1 MPAGAHRTQ
10 RRAARGA
17 NRAAIIAAAEAAL
30 RERPFRDV
38 SVEDVMLAA
47 GLARTQFYRHFDDL
61 ADLVVAVASSVV
73 GDLMTA
79 HEGLVDVAALDQAHL
94 RDALRPAVEAFAA
107 HGPLVRAVTEAAV
120 HDSAVHEANAAVH
133 ERYITLIARLLRRAE
148 VPVPDETARFLH
160 FGGVAY
166 LIDVF
171 GGPPRGTADVALDTM
186 VRQYGA
192 ILALGGHYA

>member
-1 MPAGAHRTQ
+1 MPAGTHRTQ

-17 NRAAIIAAAEAAL
+17 NRAAIVAAAETAL

-61 ADLVVAVASSVV
+61 AGLVVAVSADVI
-73 GDLMTA
+73 GDLVAM
-79 HEGLVDVAALDQAHL
+79 HERLVDVAELDKAHL
-94 RDALRPAVEAFAA
+94 REALAPAVAAFAA

-120 HDSAVHEANAAVH
+120 HDEAVHEANAAVQ
-133 ERYITLIARLLRRAE
+133 ERYIALIARLLERAA
-148 VPVPDETARFLH
+148 VPDPEQSARYLH
-160 FGGVAY
+160 YADVAY

-171 GGPPRGTADVALDTM
+171 GGPPRATPEVALDTI
-186 VRQYGA
+186 VRHWGA
-192 ILALGGHYA
+192 VLSLGGKYR